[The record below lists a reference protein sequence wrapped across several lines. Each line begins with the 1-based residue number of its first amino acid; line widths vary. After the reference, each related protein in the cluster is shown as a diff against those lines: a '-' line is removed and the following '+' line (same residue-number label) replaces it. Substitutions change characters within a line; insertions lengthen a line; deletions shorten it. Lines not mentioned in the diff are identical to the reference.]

1 VHSSSF
7 LLNGKRHG
15 KKSTHVSVVTLAL
28 RERRYLSLVEG
39 TDCGAAAMEN
49 FSKRTTAIILVGFVL
64 FGLGWGYGWQKVGA
78 ANATAVHCDLH
89 SQHMTCTP
97 VGKAG

>member
-1 VHSSSF
+1 
-7 LLNGKRHG
+7 
-15 KKSTHVSVVTLAL
+15 
-28 RERRYLSLVEG
+28 
-39 TDCGAAAMEN
+39 MEN
-49 FSKRTTAIILVGFVL
+49 FSKRTTAIILVCFVL

-78 ANATAVHCDLH
+78 ANATAVRCDLH

>member
-1 VHSSSF
+1 VSSI
-7 LLNGKRHG
+7 
-15 KKSTHVSVVTLAL
+15 TLAL
-28 RERRYLSLVEG
+28 RERRYSRISEG

-49 FSKRTTAIILVGFVL
+49 FSKRTTAIILVCFVL

-78 ANATAVHCDLH
+78 ANATAVRCDLH